1 MRFIQLGR
9 REFITLLG
17 GTAAMWPLA
26 ANAQQTDRTRR
37 IGVLLGGTESDPQV
51 VAGLAAFKAALQEL
65 GWADGRNIRI
75 DYRFGAADVQR
86 TQKFAK
92 ELVGLRPDVLVGHA
106 TPAVGALKHETTT
119 IPIVF
124 VSVSDPV
131 GSGFAESLPHP
142 GGNITGFVNLEASL
156 GGKWI
161 EVLKDI
167 LPGVS
172 RAVLMFNPETA
183 PYSAYYLQP
192 FETAARAQ
200 GIVPDAAR
208 VRDEADIERVVA
220 DVAGSATTGLV
231 IMPDAFTSARPNVD
245 LIVAL
250 AARYRVL
257 VIYPYRYMV
266 AAGGLVSYGTVSAD
280 LFRRAP
286 VYIDRILKGAS
297 PSDLPIQLPTQF
309 ELAINLKTARALG
322 IEMPPTMLGRAD
334 EVIE

>member
-17 GTAAMWPLA
+17 GAAGWPLA
-26 ANAQQTDRTRR
+26 ANAQQSDRTRR
-37 IGVLLGGTESDPQV
+37 IGVLTGGTESDPQV
-51 VAGLAAFKAALQEL
+51 VAGLAAFKAALQEQ

-75 DYRFGAADVQR
+75 DYRFGAADVHRMQ
-86 TQKFAK
+86 QFAK
-92 ELVGLRPDVLVGHA
+92 ELVGLRPDVLVGHT

-167 LPGVS
+167 LPSVS

-200 GIVPDAAR
+200 GIVPDAAQ

-220 DVAGSATTGLV
+220 DVAGSTTTGLV
-231 IMPDAFTSARPNVD
+231 IMPDAFTSARQNVD

-250 AARYRVL
+250 AARHRVL

-280 LFRRAP
+280 LFRRAT
-286 VYIDRILKGAS
+286 VYIDRILKGTS

-309 ELAINLKTARALG
+309 ELAVNLKTARALG